1 MGVRAIFRCSATV
14 RQMIDG
20 VADDFTV
27 ILAAAQA
34 GDDRAIAQ
42 LFTGIHPRLRR
53 FMWSAE
59 PRFADDLAGE
69 VWEAVA
75 RGLRSFN
82 GGESDLRA
90 WIFTIARRR
99 IVEHRRRATRR
110 KTEPVDDAFFVQ
122 MVSNEEP
129 ERVVVDT
136 MAATDI
142 VELVKTLLSADQAEV
157 VLLRVLGDLDAAQVA
172 AIVGRSENWV
182 RVTQHR
188 ALRKLADRVTAKMGV
203 TR

>member
-1 MGVRAIFRCSATV
+1 
-14 RQMIDG
+14 MIDG

-34 GDDRAIAQ
+34 GDERAVAQ

-59 PRFADDLAGE
+59 PRFADDLTGE

-75 RGLRSFN
+75 RGLRSFD

-99 IVEHRRRATRR
+99 IVEHRRRAARR
-110 KTEPVDDAFFVQ
+110 KTEPVDDGFFVQ

-129 ERVVVDT
+129 ERVVVET

-142 VELVKTLLSADQAEV
+142 VELVRTLLSADQAEV

>member
-1 MGVRAIFRCSATV
+1 MVGDGINDAPALAQADVGIAIGAGT
-14 RQMIDG
+14 D
-20 VADDFTV
+20 VAMETADVVLMKSDPFDVIGTV
-27 ILAAAQA
+27 IL
-34 GDDRAIAQ
+34 
-42 LFTGIHPRLRR
+42 
-53 FMWSAE
+53 S
-59 PRFADDLAGE
+59 
-69 VWEAVA
+69 
-75 RGLRSFN
+75 
-82 GGESDLRA
+82 
-90 WIFTIARRR
+90 
-99 IVEHRRRATRR
+99 RATRR
-110 KTEPVDDAFFVQ
+110 KTEPVDDGFFVQ

-129 ERVVVDT
+129 ERAVLDT